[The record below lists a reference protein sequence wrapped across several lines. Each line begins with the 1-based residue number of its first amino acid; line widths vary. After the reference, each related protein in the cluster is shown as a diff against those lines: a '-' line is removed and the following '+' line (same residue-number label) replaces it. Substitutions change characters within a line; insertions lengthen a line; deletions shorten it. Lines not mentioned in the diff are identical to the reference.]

1 MTNEP
6 QDVDFQATVISELAD
21 IREYFDTI
29 ARALVSI
36 QDMLNEVVKTN
47 QKICKRMSL

>member
-21 IREYFDTI
+21 IREYFDVI
-29 ARALVSI
+29 AKALVSI
-36 QDMLNEVVKTN
+36 QDNINELLKTN